1 MADLKRSLKDAVRK
15 LAYSTSVEQL
25 KKRGVKKVSVLG
37 LDRIVSLIDE
47 AVSRSLRDHLLTS
60 EREAVVDAT
69 KEEFLRLLKSNEELR
84 ERQEQAEE
92 EANNLRIE
100 LQRLRQELDAR
111 MAAVSVGPAVDYSG
125 QNAEIVEQ
133 VQTLF
138 QAGGEAG
145 LSPAQMQD
153 RVLDLVMN
161 YVRGEREEVEAAQAA
176 ARDREIANLQRRINK
191 LNQSLEM
198 SEGRLQDLATRKDV
212 DDGIASVYREVQ
224 GLQPAGEQAGKKNE
238 LMAGI
243 FAANMALQKKG

>member
-1 MADLKRSLKDAVRK
+1 MADLKRSLKEAVRK

-37 LDRIVSLIDE
+37 LDRIVALIEE
-47 AVSRSLRDHLLTS
+47 AVNRSLRDHLLTS

-100 LQRLRQELDAR
+100 LQRLRQELDQR
-111 MAAVSVGPAVDYSG
+111 MQEAKVEQLIDYSG
-125 QNAEIVEQ
+125 QNAEILSQ

-138 QAGGEAG
+138 TAGTEAG
-145 LSPAQMQD
+145 LSPAQMQEK
-153 RVLDLVMN
+153 VLELVMG
-161 YVRGEREEVEAAQAA
+161 YVRSEREEVEAAQAA
-176 ARDREIANLQRRINK
+176 ARDKEIANLQRRINK
-191 LNQSLEM
+191 LNLSLET
-198 SEGRLQDLATRKDV
+198 SEQRLREVASRKDL
-212 DDGIASVYREVQ
+212 DDGIASIYRDVQ
-224 GLQPAGEQAGKKNE
+224 GLDDSGEDAGKKKE

-243 FAANMALQKKG
+243 FAANLALQKKG